1 MGREKDLKVIK
12 RVCKQLITESDSGQG
27 HHEEQFW
34 ATGENFKEKTE
45 WKSSP
50 RIKGCWEN

>member
-1 MGREKDLKVIK
+1 MEREKDFKVIK
-12 RVCKQLITESDSGQG
+12 RLCKQLITESDSGQG